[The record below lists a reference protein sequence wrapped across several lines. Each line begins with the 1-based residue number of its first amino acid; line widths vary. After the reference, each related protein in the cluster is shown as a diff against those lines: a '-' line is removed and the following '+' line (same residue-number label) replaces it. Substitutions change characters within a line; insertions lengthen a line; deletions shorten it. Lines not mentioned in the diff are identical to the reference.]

1 MPSPKILIVEDQVIV
16 ARDLKA
22 RVAAL
27 GYDPVG
33 TTTQG
38 EEALVLTEQLRPDL
52 VLMDIRL
59 QGAMDGVEA
68 ALQIRERWH
77 IPVVFLTAY
86 AEGATL
92 NRAKRAEPYGYI
104 IKPFEDRELHTTL
117 EMALYKHQ
125 SEQRLRQDAE
135 IRQAILRTAL
145 DGYAIMDMQGHL
157 LEVNDALCRMLG
169 YSTEEL
175 LAKTAIELEVD
186 PTPEPSQPG
195 PTHWIK
201 HDGGRSERRLRHK
214 NGKPVDIEISAN
226 HLPTQGGRVF
236 AFLRDI
242 SSRKRAERQ
251 LRQLSRAVEQSPVS
265 LVITDA
271 HGAIEY
277 VNPKFC
283 EVTGYRE
290 TEVLGK
296 NPRVLKSGS
305 MPAEGYRQ
313 LWQTITSGREWRGEL
328 HNRRKNGDFFWEFAS
343 ISPIVD
349 EAGRTTHYLA
359 VKEDI
364 TERKRLE
371 EQFRQAQKM
380 EAVGQLAG
388 GVAHDFNNILA
399 ATMLH
404 LELLQAN
411 SDLSPELRASLK
423 ELMTQ
428 SHRAASLTRQL
439 LMFSR
444 RSVIQVRSLN
454 LNEVIENLLKML
466 RRLIGEQINLEW
478 KPQTDLPNVK
488 GDAGMI
494 EQVVMNLVVNARDA
508 MPKGGRLVLGSS
520 TAEFSEDRARLQ
532 VGSRPGWFVCLSVTD
547 TGCGMDESTLKRIFE
562 PFFTTKEPGK
572 GTGLGLATVYGIVA
586 QHQGWSTVE
595 SLPGQGTTF
604 RIYLPVDTQA
614 TQSTGPQTPAPV
626 PRGKNECI
634 MLVEDEATVRETTAN
649 FLRRLGYRVLEA
661 ANGVE
666 ALKLWSAQPSPP
678 DLLFSDMMMP
688 EGMSGLDLVER
699 LRADNPKLRVIISS
713 GYSAE
718 LAHHGS
724 ELLHGIVYL
733 PKPCPP
739 PELATA
745 IRRCLD

>member
-1 MPSPKILIVEDQVIV
+1 MSRPKILIVEDQVIV

-38 EEALVLTEQLRPDL
+38 EEALLLSEQLQPDL

-125 SEQRLRQDAE
+125 AEQRLRADAE
-135 IRQAILRTAL
+135 IRQAILRTTL
-145 DGYAIMDMQGHL
+145 DGYAIADMQGQL

-175 LAKTAIELEVD
+175 LTKTVAELEVD
-186 PTPEPSQPG
+186 PLPETSEIPTVPWLQPNG
-195 PTHWIK
+195 N
-201 HDGGRSERRLRHK
+201 RLERRLRHK
-214 NGKPVDIEISAN
+214 NGQAVDIEISAN
-226 HLPTQGGRVF
+226 HLPTQGGRIF

-242 SSRKRAERQ
+242 TSRKQAERR

-265 LVITDA
+265 LVITDTR
-271 HGAIEY
+271 GAIEY

-283 EVTGYRE
+283 EITGYTE

-296 NPRVLKSGS
+296 NPRILKSGD
-305 MPAEGYRQ
+305 MPADGYKR
-313 LWQTITSGREWRGEL
+313 LWQTIANGNEWRGEL
-328 HNRRKNGDFFWEFAS
+328 HNRKKNGEFFWEFAS

-349 EAGRTTHYLA
+349 ESGRTTHYLA

-411 SDLSPELRASLK
+411 PDLSPELRASLK

-428 SHRAASLTRQL
+428 SHRAAGLTRQL

-444 RSVIQVRSLN
+444 RSVIQVRTLN

-488 GDAGMI
+488 GDAGMM

-520 TAEFSEDRARLQ
+520 TTEFTEEHARLQ
-532 VGSRPGWFVCLSVTD
+532 GGSREGRFVCLSVTD

-562 PFFTTKEPGK
+562 PFFTTKGPGK

-586 QHQGWSTVE
+586 QHQGWANVE
-595 SLPGQGTTF
+595 SMPGKGTTF
-604 RIYLPVDTQA
+604 FIYLPAEAQA
-614 TQSTGPQTPAPV
+614 APLPSSQAPPPV
-626 PRGKNECI
+626 PRGNNECI
-634 MLVEDEATVRETTAN
+634 LLVEDEATVRETTAS

-666 ALKLWSAQPSPP
+666 ALKVWEAQNPP
-678 DLLFSDMMMP
+678 PNLLFSDMMMP

-699 LRADNPKLRVIISS
+699 LRANTPNLRVIISS
-713 GYSAE
+713 GYSSE
-718 LAHHGS
+718 LAHHGG
-724 ELLHGIVYL
+724 ELLTGIVYL

-739 PELATA
+739 PELAAA